1 MCRENDFRQK
11 ILPDSWCGIL
21 EITIRTNSPRGFP
34 VVLDYHFNRN
44 LEHLVLNISI
54 VFLLNEKSSVG
65 TQYT

>member
-1 MCRENDFRQK
+1 M
-11 ILPDSWCGIL
+11 
-21 EITIRTNSPRGFP
+21 
-34 VVLDYHFNRN
+34 VLDYNFNRN